1 MTEDKLQA
9 ALALHQSGQL
19 EDAEQ
24 AYLDIVV
31 DESDNAEALKLLGV
45 LSCQLE
51 KFEEGVSYLEA
62 AVDLEESVAE
72 YHQAL
77 GHAYLVSGK
86 VDEGI
91 AALNKAGEL
100 DPGRDEVFGALGD
113 TYQHIQNFPEALRA
127 YQRAT
132 VIAPDNI
139 RYRIGAGLCA
149 VFTEQY
155 EAATEYLEQALSEN
169 QGIPQ
174 IFYGLALVKAQKG
187 QSKDAAELMAKAEA
201 LDPDNSEYKRLREEY
216 AAA

>member
-1 MTEDKLQA
+1 MSEEKLQA
-9 ALALHQSGQL
+9 ALELHQAGKL

-45 LSCQLE
+45 LSCQLG
-51 KFEEGVSYLEA
+51 KFEEGISYLEA
-62 AVDLEESVAE
+62 AVELDDTIAE

-86 VDEGI
+86 VDQGI
-91 AALNKAGEL
+91 ASLSKAGDL

-113 TYQHIQNFPEALRA
+113 TYQHLQRFPDALRA

-132 VIAPDNI
+132 VIAPGNV
-139 RYRIGAGLCA
+139 RYKISAGLCC

-155 EAATEYLEQALSEN
+155 EAATEYLEDALS
-169 QGIPQ
+169 QDQSIPQ
-174 IFYGLALVKAQKG
+174 IYYGLGLVKGMQGDPKG
-187 QSKDAAELMAKAEA
+187 AEELMAKACDI
-201 LDPDNSEYKRLREEY
+201 DPDNPEYKRLREEY
-216 AAA
+216 GAA